1 MSKDN
6 INANEQKRKEQKRIL
21 LNIGGMSCSFCTDS
35 IKKAVGRLSGVSSVN
50 VSLAHEEALVV
61 YDEDR
66 VSVDEIKSTL
76 IDLGYTVRD
85 PDRVKKFKEQQAE
98 IASAR
103 RKLLLS
109 AYIAVITLAFMLA
122 MWAGYY
128 DYWFAWLGMIF
139 ALTATF
145 GPGLYIIKK
154 SLSSL
159 RRGIL
164 NQHVLLE
171 FAVFAALTGGVLGF
185 YYEEFPAFV
194 FFSVAVF
201 LNTYHILSGYI
212 SLVVRVKSSQAAR
225 RLMDLQPDTAS
236 VITDEGEQ
244 ELPVEEVKA
253 GDRVRIR
260 PGEKVPVDGR
270 IIKGSTTIDESLVTG
285 ESIPVDKEVG
295 DEVIG
300 GSINKSGA
308 VTVEVT
314 KIGDE
319 SFLKQIVH
327 YIEEARALKPEIIQ
341 LMDIVLK
348 YYVPGVLGFA
358 GLAFLLWTLGS
369 WLITGELQL
378 IRAIFAVLAVLVM
391 GYPCALGMAGPL
403 AMIRGAGKAAD
414 KGILIRSGQAFEIFK
429 DISTVFLDKTG
440 TITRGEPEVT
450 GIFPLQDY
458 SAEKVLY
465 YAASAEL
472 ESQHPL
478 GRAIVEEAR
487 QREIQ
492 LDEVQEFSS
501 ISGRGIR
508 AKMEKQELLV
518 GSLPFLLESEVKAGE
533 EEKIQELESRGHTVI
548 AVALDQKAIGLI
560 AIADNL
566 KEDARE
572 AISQLKEAGMET
584 VMLTGDGKE
593 TAEAVAEKAG
603 LDRVLSRVL
612 PQNKVEQIRK
622 FQQEDKKVVM
632 VGDGINDAPAITQ
645 ADIGIAIGTGTDIAL
660 EASDIIIMG
669 ERLIGVVDSYHI
681 GKKSYRKTRQNLI
694 LAFSF
699 NGVGVPL
706 AVTGL
711 LHPAWA
717 MVAMI
722 LSVSTVLVNSFL
734 LGDLLGKNDDSQA
747 D

>member
-1 MSKDN
+1 MSKS
-6 INANEQKRKEQKRIL
+6 NEQKRLQ
-21 LNIGGMSCSFCTDS
+21 LNIGGMSCSFCTKS
-35 IKKAVGRLSGVSSVN
+35 IKKALLRLAGVSRVN

-61 YDEDR
+61 YDENL
-66 VSVDEIKSTL
+66 VSEREIKTTL
-76 IDLGYTVRD
+76 TDLGYTVRD
-85 PDRVKKFKEQQAE
+85 PDKVKKFKEQQAE
-98 IASAR
+98 ITSAR
-103 RKLLLS
+103 KKLFLS
-109 AYIAVITLAFMLA
+109 AYITGVNLLFMLA

-128 DYWFAWLGMIF
+128 DYWFAWLGMGF
-139 ALTATF
+139 ALITTF
-145 GPGLYIIKK
+145 WPGRYIIKK
-154 SLSSL
+154 ALSSV

-171 FAVFAALTGGVLGF
+171 FAVFAALTGGFLGF
-185 YYEEFPAFV
+185 IYEEFPSFV

-212 SLVVRVKSSQAAR
+212 SLVVRAKSSQAAR
-225 RLMDLQPDTAS
+225 QLMDLQPDTAS
-236 VITDEGEQ
+236 VIREEGEQ

-260 PGEKVPVDGR
+260 PGEKIPVDGR
-270 IIKGSTTIDESLVTG
+270 IIKGSTTVDESLVTG
-285 ESIPVDKEVG
+285 ESIPVDKEVD

-308 VTVEVT
+308 VIVEVT
-314 KIGDE
+314 RTGEE
-319 SFLKQIVH
+319 SFLKQIVN
-327 YIEEARALKPEIIQ
+327 YIEEARALKPDIIQ
-341 LMDIVLK
+341 LMDVVLK
-348 YYVPGVLGFA
+348 YYVPGVLSFA
-358 GLAFLLWTLGS
+358 GLALLIWTLGS

-378 IRAIFAVLAVLVM
+378 IRAIFALLAVLVM

-440 TITRGEPEVT
+440 TITKGEPEVT
-450 GIFPLQDY
+450 EVIPLQDC
-458 SAEKVLY
+458 SAEEVLY
-465 YAASAEL
+465 YAGSGEL

-487 QREIQ
+487 GRDIQ

-501 ISGRGIR
+501 VSGLGIR
-508 AKMEKQELLV
+508 AKIEEQELLV
-518 GSLPFLLESEVKAGE
+518 GSLPFLTESGVQPGE
-533 EEKIQELESRGHTVI
+533 EKRIEELESLGNTVV
-548 AVALDQKAIGLI
+548 VAALEQNAIGLI

-572 AISQLKEAGMET
+572 AISQLKKAGMET
-584 VMLTGDGKE
+584 VMLTGDGKK

-612 PQNKVEQIRK
+612 PRNKVEQIHK
-622 FQQEDKKVVM
+622 YQQENNKVVM

-645 ADIGIAIGTGTDIAL
+645 ADIGIAIGAGTDIAL

-669 ERLIGVVDSYHI
+669 EKLTGVVDSYLI
-681 GKKSYRKTRQNLI
+681 GRKSYRKTRQNLI

-722 LSVSTVLVNSFL
+722 LSVSTVLINSFL
-734 LGDLLGKNDDSQA
+734 LGDMAVNIDSPA

>member
-1 MSKDN
+1 MSKDKVKDN
-6 INANEQKRKEQKRIL
+6 GQKRIL
-21 LNIGGMSCSFCTDS
+21 LNIGGMSCSFCTES
-35 IKKAVGRLSGVSSVN
+35 IKKAVGRLGGVSSVN

-61 YDEDR
+61 YDEDN

-76 IDLGYTVRD
+76 TDLGYTVRD
-85 PDRVKKFKEQQAE
+85 PDKAKKFKEQQAE

-103 RKLLLS
+103 KKLFLS
-109 AYIAVITLAFMLA
+109 AYIAGINLLFMLA

-128 DYWFAWLGMIF
+128 DYWFAWLGMSF
-139 ALTATF
+139 ALIVTF
-145 GPGLYIIKK
+145 GPGRYIIKK
-154 SLSSL
+154 ALSSL

-171 FAVFAALTGGVLGF
+171 FAVFSALTGGFLGF
-185 YYEEFPAFV
+185 YYEEFPSFV
-194 FFSVAVF
+194 FFAVAIF

-244 ELPVEEVKA
+244 ELPVEEVKP

-260 PGEKVPVDGR
+260 PGEEIPVDGR
-270 IIKGSTTIDESLVTG
+270 IIKGSTTVDESLVTG
-285 ESIPVDKEVG
+285 ESIPVDKEVN
-295 DEVIG
+295 DEIIG

-308 VTVEVT
+308 VIVEVT
-314 KIGDE
+314 RTGEE
-319 SFLKQIVH
+319 SFLKQIVN
-327 YIEEARALKPEIIQ
+327 YVEEARALKPDIIQ
-341 LMDIVLK
+341 LMDVVLK
-348 YYVPGVLGFA
+348 YYVPGVLVFA
-358 GLAFLLWTLGS
+358 GLAFLIWTLGS
-369 WLITGELQL
+369 WLATGELQL

-414 KGILIRSGQAFEIFK
+414 KGVLIRSGQAFEIFK

-450 GIFPLQDY
+450 GVIPLQDY
-458 SAEKVLY
+458 SAEEVLY
-465 YAASAEL
+465 YAGSAEL

-478 GRAIVEEAR
+478 GKAIVEEAR
-487 QREIQ
+487 QRDIQ

-501 ISGRGIR
+501 VSGLGIM
-508 AKMEKQELLV
+508 AKIEEQELLV
-518 GSLPFLLESEVKAGE
+518 GSLPFLTESGVQPGE
-533 EEKIQELESRGHTVI
+533 EQKIEELESRGNTVI
-548 AVALDQKAIGLI
+548 AVALERKAIGLI

-572 AISQLKEAGMET
+572 AISYLQEAGMET

-603 LDRVLSRVL
+603 LNRILSRVL

-622 FQQEDKKVVM
+622 YQQENNKIVM

-645 ADIGIAIGTGTDIAL
+645 ADIGIAIGAGTDIAL

-669 ERLIGVVDSYHI
+669 ERLTGVVDAYLI
-681 GKKSYRKTRQNLI
+681 GKRSYRKTKQNLI

-722 LSVSTVLVNSFL
+722 LSVSTVLFNSFL
-734 LGDLLGKNDDSQA
+734 LGDMLVNNDDSPA
-747 D
+747 N